1 MFKNLSAREKRLAL
15 VTLVVALSTLCYRF
29 VFLPQLENLWA
40 LEDKTA
46 ELKLQVIEM
55 ERDLAQGD
63 RIERLYREFEAAISQ
78 KGTDLQEST
87 AFLRTLADITKR
99 NDMTVIRQEQPP
111 IQPSRYYKIFSA
123 RLSVKTRPISLARFL
138 RDLQR
143 GKELIRVENVEI
155 KALDND
161 QNLSV
166 NMKLTK
172 VVAAERDV

>member
-15 VTLVVALSTLCYRF
+15 VTVVVALSALCYRLL
-29 VFLPQLENLWA
+29 FLPQLDTLWA
-40 LEDKTA
+40 LEDTTA

-55 ERDLAQGD
+55 ERALALGD
-63 RIERLYREFEAAISQ
+63 RIEQRYRDYESAISQ
-78 KGTDLQEST
+78 EGTDLQES
-87 AFLRTLADITKR
+87 ASFLRTLDDITKR
-99 NDMTVIRQEQPP
+99 NQMEVMREEQPP

-123 RLSVKTRPISLARFL
+123 RLAVKTRPISLARFL

-155 KALDND
+155 KALDDD